1 MNTND
6 IVLICG
12 NIVGSVFDLMA
23 RSNSKSIS
31 NKVDELLKGDGHEN

>member
-12 NIVGSVFDLMA
+12 NLVGSVFDLMA
-23 RSNSKSIS
+23 RSNSKTIS
-31 NKVDELLKGDGHEN
+31 SKVDELLKGDDHED